1 MSGENQD
8 IIVAL
13 LSDILGSAPA
23 VVAILFL
30 IYRMESREQTTLN
43 TLLRIVE
50 RCFRD
55 NDEDS
60 TLS

>member
-1 MSGENQD
+1 MTPDNQD
-8 IIVAL
+8 ILVTL

-55 NDEDS
+55 NDDDR